1 MSHKQPFFGPH
12 PPSDPQIDPLR
23 PHLEKFPAC
32 GAQRVP
38 AALPLP
44 AAAEGMRC
52 STTHAKPR
60 PWQMGPF
67 FFGLRRREG
76 LGKEKKFFSADHSK
90 HTRRLLLA
98 EHCWFSRSREL
109 ATGRPLALALV
120 GNSRRSARR
129 EAAAEHKEHGVE
141 HGVISGGEQARTHE
155 LPSSRDRHLQLEPKI
170 FGLRRRASEQAGTRA
185 SDPRRFRAAAREQQ
199 IAPAAHMENFFGL
212 RPMQLAC
219 FYTTDQTCV
228 FQHTSL

>member
-1 MSHKQPFFGPH
+1 
-12 PPSDPQIDPLR
+12 
-23 PHLEKFPAC
+23 
-32 GAQRVP
+32 
-38 AALPLP
+38 
-44 AAAEGMRC
+44 MRC
-52 STTHAKPR
+52 STAHAIPR
-60 PWQMGPF
+60 LWQMGPYF
-67 FFGLRRREG
+67 LEPAAPGRAG
-76 LGKEKKFFSADHSK
+76 QGKKFFSADHSK
-90 HTRRLLLA
+90 NTRRLLLA
-98 EHCWFSRSREL
+98 EHCWCWFSRSREL

-199 IAPAAHMENFFGL
+199 IAPAAPHGKFL
-212 RPMQLAC
+212 RPPADAARVLLYNRSNLC
-219 FYTTDQTCV
+219 FSTYWFVNERNKGEKREQQEAEKTTQRREERGREKW
-228 FQHTSL
+228 Q

>member
-1 MSHKQPFFGPH
+1 
-12 PPSDPQIDPLR
+12 
-23 PHLEKFPAC
+23 
-32 GAQRVP
+32 
-38 AALPLP
+38 
-44 AAAEGMRC
+44 MRC
-52 STTHAKPR
+52 STAHAILR
-60 PWQMGPF
+60 PWQMGPYF
-67 FFGLRRREG
+67 LKPVAPGRAGQGE
-76 LGKEKKFFSADHSK
+76 KFFSADHSK
-90 HTRRLLLA
+90 NTRRLLLA

-199 IAPAAHMENFFGL
+199 IAPAAPHGKFL
-212 RPMQLAC
+212 RPPADAARVLLYNRSNLC
-219 FYTTDQTCV
+219 FSTY
-228 FQHTSL
+228 